1 MGVMIFL
8 NIMPNHIGESA
19 WGKVYDETLELVNA
33 YPFVDK
39 IFDRHSYD
47 CDWAYLS
54 RTKER
59 KISFAD
65 NHWGWH
71 TIGDEQSLRLEES
84 FMLIKDLHYYRNNA
98 SQDGNCDD
106 ILFSG
111 INNYPVE
118 NEYLEQ
124 LKVDDVIVFD
134 AKTQGEPYHIPL
146 LAIACLIESRF
157 PRHVI
162 VSGDISIGQME
173 KAVE

>member
-54 RTKER
+54 CTKER

-71 TIGDEQSLRLEES
+71 TIGDEQSLRLAES

-98 SQDGNCDD
+98 S
-106 ILFSG
+106 
-111 INNYPVE
+111 
-118 NEYLEQ
+118 
-124 LKVDDVIVFD
+124 
-134 AKTQGEPYHIPL
+134 
-146 LAIACLIESRF
+146 
-157 PRHVI
+157 
-162 VSGDISIGQME
+162 
-173 KAVE
+173 